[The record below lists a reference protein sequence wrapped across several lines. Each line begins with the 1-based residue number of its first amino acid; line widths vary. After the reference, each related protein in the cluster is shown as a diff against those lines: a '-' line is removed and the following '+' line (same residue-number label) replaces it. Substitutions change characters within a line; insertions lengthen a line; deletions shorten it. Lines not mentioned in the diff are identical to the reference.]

1 MVVLYYKGL
10 ASSALTTPQP
20 SPSRLDDVGT
30 DSQPK
35 ATSPL
40 PTPTPS
46 STPTSTPTPTAR
58 ATPSNSPTTSQ
69 PTAPAY
75 PTTPSPPTSVQ
86 AVTVRCDAE
95 RHRFSTWCATTIP
108 IDHVIF
114 SQSIPSIPRL
124 IEVPLVFYRLS
135 SHSATPAGLD
145 NQIITSLNINAT
157 SGLAP
162 SEWASRVGTVI
173 VARKDKK
180 PLLPH
185 HLEAVWTYCDHILDL
200 FGEGLGAPGQLY
212 NREAFETWWNDY
224 RDEQQQFRH
233 STGGDEDSDDWRTV
247 RSPYVM

>member
-20 SPSRLDDVGT
+20 NSSPLDDVGT

-35 ATSPL
+35 DTSP
-40 PTPTPS
+40 
-46 STPTSTPTPTAR
+46 R
-58 ATPSNSPTTSQ
+58 ATPSNSPTIEPTTLE

-75 PTTPSPPTSVQ
+75 PTTPSPPTSVP
-86 AVTVRCDAE
+86 AVTIRCDAE
-95 RHRFSTWCATTIP
+95 RHRFPTWCATTIP

-135 SHSATPAGLD
+135 SHSTTPGGLD
-145 NQIITSLNINAT
+145 NQIITSLNINAS

-200 FGEGLGAPGQLY
+200 FGEGLGAPGRLY

-233 STGGDEDSDDWRTV
+233 GTGGDEDSDDWRTV

>member
-1 MVVLYYKGL
+1 MKSMLSDEVGIDSQSKD
-10 ASSALTTPQP
+10 TTPLP
-20 SPSRLDDVGT
+20 
-30 DSQPK
+30 
-35 ATSPL
+35 A
-40 PTPTPS
+40 PTPM
-46 STPTSTPTPTAR
+46 PTPR
-58 ATPSNSPTTSQ
+58 ATPSNSSNTSQ

-75 PTTPSPPTSVQ
+75 PTTPRPPTSVP

-95 RHRFSTWCATTIP
+95 RHRSPTWCATTIP
-108 IDHVIF
+108 IDHDVF

-135 SHSATPAGLD
+135 SHAVSPAGLD
-145 NQIITSLNINAT
+145 NQIITSLNINAS

-185 HLEAVWTYCDHILDL
+185 HLEAVWAYCDHILDL
-200 FGEGLGAPGQLY
+200 FGEGEGAPGRLY
-212 NREAFETWWNDY
+212 NREAFETWWNDF

-233 STGGDEDSDDWRTV
+233 GTGGDEDSEDWRTV